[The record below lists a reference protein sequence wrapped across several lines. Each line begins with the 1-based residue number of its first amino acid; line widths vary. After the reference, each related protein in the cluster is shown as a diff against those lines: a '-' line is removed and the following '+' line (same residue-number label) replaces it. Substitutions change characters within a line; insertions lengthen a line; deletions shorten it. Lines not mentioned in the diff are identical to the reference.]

1 MLDRILGAIGRFS
14 YRFRYVIMVFGVAV
28 FVGVAIV
35 QSFAGVSYFHADY
48 NKVTDV
54 FPEDDTL
61 VIVYDNRD
69 ETKIKEYADTLSK
82 NEHVTSIQS
91 YATTLG
97 LEMNTTELS
106 GVTGIDETF
115 IRTLLY
121 ISEHGTATNGMA
133 FATFVNFLAS
143 DAFLNN
149 DMFASKIDDDTRTQL
164 IQTKTL
170 VNTIALG
177 TELDAISLATALGMD
192 EQTVNGIFYMAGV
205 QTMTIENFVNTMLK
219 MAEQNPNAITPTQ
232 LAELQQLSGLV
243 TLVKNP
249 EPMTPNQLATA
260 FPTQSEMLNEKTIT
274 LICIMYDSA
283 SFDTTGKTIAMYDFF
298 NFIADSILPN
308 ETFASFFDEP
318 TKAQMLEAKQ
328 QMADGK
334 AQLVGAEHSRMIL
347 TLDYVIESKEMYEF
361 YSSLESE
368 LNNKLDGDYYLVGN
382 SAMSNELS
390 KTFQNEYL
398 MISIITAIAI
408 FIIVC
413 LTFKKFSV
421 SLLLVCIIEC
431 AVFITMSVMAIG
443 NIAMNFIALIIVQCI
458 LMGAMVD
465 YGILLSNYYV
475 EIRKEY
481 SVDKALPEVLKRSI
495 SAIAT
500 SAIILIAITFFCGFL
515 MKGAVA
521 SILETLCIGSLSA
534 FLLIVFVLPSLLAIF
549 DRFIIKKKKI

>member
-54 FPEDDTL
+54 FPEDDML

-115 IRTLLY
+115 IKTLFY
-121 ISEHGTATNGMA
+121 IKEHGTATNGMN
-133 FATFVNFLAS
+133 FATFVNFISS

-149 DMFASKIDDDTRTQL
+149 DMFASKIDDDTRAQL

-170 VNTIALG
+170 VNTIASG

-249 EPMTPNQLATA
+249 QPMTPNQLATA

-274 LICIMYDSA
+274 LICI
-283 SFDTTGKTIAMYDFF
+283 
-298 NFIADSILPN
+298 IL
-308 ETFASFFDEP
+308 
-318 TKAQMLEAKQ
+318 
-328 QMADGK
+328 
-334 AQLVGAEHSRMIL
+334 
-347 TLDYVIESKEMYEF
+347 
-361 YSSLESE
+361 
-368 LNNKLDGDYYLVGN
+368 
-382 SAMSNELS
+382 
-390 KTFQNEYL
+390 
-398 MISIITAIAI
+398 
-408 FIIVC
+408 
-413 LTFKKFSV
+413 
-421 SLLLVCIIEC
+421 
-431 AVFITMSVMAIG
+431 
-443 NIAMNFIALIIVQCI
+443 
-458 LMGAMVD
+458 
-465 YGILLSNYYV
+465 
-475 EIRKEY
+475 
-481 SVDKALPEVLKRSI
+481 
-495 SAIAT
+495 
-500 SAIILIAITFFCGFL
+500 
-515 MKGAVA
+515 
-521 SILETLCIGSLSA
+521 SLS
-534 FLLIVFVLPSLLAIF
+534 
-549 DRFIIKKKKI
+549 